1 VQLELAAGYAEI
13 TFDSGARVVLEGAAS
28 LEIKSAW
35 KATLLRG
42 TLKVSVPP
50 EALGFRISNP
60 AVEVVDLGTEF
71 TMVADA
77 HGAEVFVLKGE
88 VEAAPR
94 AAAEQDTIL
103 LRENESRR
111 FASTG
116 VTDVSDRARKFALF
130 NEPLAL
136 DRLTPTTRIVHWS
149 FDESSGDVLRASS
162 PEAKPEA
169 FDAQLEAAPPADAAR
184 INGHQGRALRFDG
197 RLFARA
203 RVPGISNSTPHTI
216 SFWVRVPADA
226 PLSDAYSMVTW
237 TTRSKKL
244 GNRHAGINWN
254 RDRTEGPLGALRT
267 DFGGGHAIGT
277 TSLRDGRWHH
287 IAVCFAPGDDQPDTP
302 VQVRQYVDGR
312 LESSTVMPGRTR
324 GPAVAENAALTDIVW
339 LGRRLGPTGPRP
351 ERFRGDLDELFIAD
365 RGLEPQ
371 EIVSLMNDNRLP
383 ATGLAAK

>member
-1 VQLELAAGYAEI
+1 
-13 TFDSGARVVLEGAAS
+13 VVLEGAAS
-28 LEIKSAW
+28 LEINSAW
-35 KATLLRG
+35 NATLLRG
-42 TLKVSVPP
+42 TLKASVPP
-50 EALGFRISNP
+50 EALGFRLSNP
-60 AVEVVDLGTEF
+60 AVEIVDLGTEF
-71 TMVADA
+71 TMIADA
-77 HGAEVFVLKGE
+77 QGAEVLVLKGE

-94 AAAEQDTIL
+94 AAAASETIL

-111 FASTG
+111 FAATG
-116 VTDVSDRARKFALF
+116 VSDVTDRARKFALF

-136 DRLTPTTRIVHWS
+136 DRLAPTTRIVHWS
-149 FDESSGDVLRASS
+149 FDESSGDVLRAESS
-162 PEAKPEA
+162 DARPETFNARV
-169 FDAQLEAAPPADAAR
+169 DTAPQGETTR
-184 INGHQGRALRFDG
+184 IKGRHGRALRFDG
-197 RLFARA
+197 QLSARA
-203 RVPGISNSTPHTI
+203 KVRGISNSTPHTI
-216 SFWVRVPADA
+216 SFWVRVPEEA

-237 TTRSKKL
+237 MTRSKKL

-287 IAVCFAPGDDQPDTP
+287 IAVCFAPGDDHPDTP

-312 LESSTVMPGRTR
+312 LESSTIMPGRTR
-324 GPAVAENAALTDIVW
+324 GPAVAENAALTDTVW
-339 LGRRLGPTGPRP
+339 LGRRLGPTGPKR

-371 EIVSLMNDNRLP
+371 EIVSLMNDRRLP